1 MGVLLVLS
9 LVQLCDANW
18 EEISFIWHRDC
29 FKIASE
35 YSPLSLFLDAWD
47 GRGARRNGCI
57 SRLSVETRGPSTQCY
72 VLYFTLGQQGK
83 VFMKFFFLV
92 FILEVKQLTTEKVKI
107 DIAFLKMVKERLS
120 ANDWVSI
127 GFQSCFSLWDPSW
140 LVLIVFFSVIFDS
153 VFFLFHFH
161 VPVFDISLPT
171 RVIRFWCV
179 VGSVVSVLFFSRL
192 PAL

>member
-1 MGVLLVLS
+1 MGLLLVLS

-107 DIAFLKMVKERLS
+107 GIAFLKMVKERLS
-120 ANDWVSI
+120 AMI
-127 GFQSCFSLWDPSW
+127 GFPLGFSLVFHFGIQADWSW
-140 LVLIVFFSVIFDS
+140 SFSFQLFSIPF
-153 VFFLFHFH
+153 FFLFHFH

-192 PAL
+192 PVL

>member
-1 MGVLLVLS
+1 MGLLPVLS
-9 LVQLCDANW
+9 LVQLCDANC

-35 YSPLSLFLDAWD
+35 YSRLSLFLDAWD

-92 FILEVKQLTTEKVKI
+92 FIVEVKQLTTEKVKI

-127 GFQSCFSLWDPSW
+127 GFQFCFSLWDRSYWSW
-140 LVLIVFFSVIFDS
+140 SFSFQLFSIPFFFFFSFPFS
-153 VFFLFHFH
+153 CSCFL
-161 VPVFDISLPT
+161 PE
-171 RVIRFWCV
+171 WY
-179 VGSVVSVLFFSRL
+179 VSDV
-192 PAL
+192 

>member
-1 MGVLLVLS
+1 MGLLPVLS

-35 YSPLSLFLDAWD
+35 YNRLSLFLDAWD

-107 DIAFLKMVKERLS
+107 HIAFLKMVKERLS

-127 GFQSCFSLWDPSW
+127 GFQFCFSLWDPSW

-153 VFFLFHFH
+153 VFF
-161 VPVFDISLPT
+161 
-171 RVIRFWCV
+171 
-179 VGSVVSVLFFSRL
+179 FFSIFMFLFLIFRFL
-192 PAL
+192 P

>member
-1 MGVLLVLS
+1 MRQAPFSNHKMGLLLVLS

-35 YSPLSLFLDAWD
+35 YSRLSLFLDAWD

-92 FILEVKQLTTEKVKI
+92 FIVEVKQLTTEKVKI

-120 ANDWVSI
+120 AMI
-127 GFQSCFSLWDPSW
+127 GFPLGFSLVFHFGIQADWSW
-140 LVLIVFFSVIFDS
+140 SFSFQLFSIPFFFFSIFM
-153 VFFLFHFH
+153 FLFLIFR
-161 VPVFDISLPT
+161 FLP
-171 RVIRFWCV
+171 
-179 VGSVVSVLFFSRL
+179 
-192 PAL
+192 